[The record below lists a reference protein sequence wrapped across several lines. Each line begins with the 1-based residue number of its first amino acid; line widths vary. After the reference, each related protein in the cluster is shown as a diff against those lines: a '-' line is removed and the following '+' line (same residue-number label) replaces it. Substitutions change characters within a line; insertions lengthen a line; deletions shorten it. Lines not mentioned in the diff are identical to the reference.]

1 MNIEDS
7 IYSGIFSLVK
17 YNYYVAI
24 INIITISIV
33 LFWAMFKKQKTSSLL
48 KVFLA
53 LIVGI
58 LFIVMPFFAL
68 NKKSELICESFG
80 LEKHQCELKIAKN
93 DSLAF
98 SNTEEYPE
106 YVLLGIKK
114 ERNFRNTYDLS
125 KGDFVG
131 FKKDPEVLYLALK
144 SNSEVLA
151 HGINMEEI
159 DRLVE
164 RDRKKID
171 IKIKEFLK
179 EEPEKNSLVG
189 SKEPPKAEI
198 LPSLL
203 NNFDEIF
210 FKYWRYLDEIL
221 LVLCIVN
228 IILMG
233 LIKKAEFS
241 LLLIAFQVSA
251 VYFPHF
257 YFKNRV
263 STVFCRELNYESSEC
278 LAKQVSP
285 LREESQDRPVS
296 LVLSRESLLPD
307 VFILEKNSFGEK
319 KIQKME
325 KLSFYMSNEW
335 EDSPVNLFVSKK
347 KLVKDMAEQ
356 WFSRSESLEKK
367 RLSPI
372 LKEVSKK

>member
-1 MNIEDS
+1 MNLEDL
-7 IYSGIFSLVK
+7 IYSGVFSIVK

-24 INIITISIV
+24 INIVTISIV
-33 LFWAMFKKQKTSSLL
+33 LIWATFANRKANNLL
-48 KVFLA
+48 KVLFA
-53 LIVGI
+53 FIVGI
-58 LFIVMPFFAL
+58 LFMVMPFFAL

-80 LEKHQCELKIAKN
+80 LEKHQCELKINKN
-93 DSLAF
+93 NSLAF
-98 SNTEEYPE
+98 SNAEEYPE

-114 ERNFRNTYDLS
+114 ERKFRNTYDLS

-179 EEPEKNSLVG
+179 EDTEKNPSVG
-189 SKEPPKAEI
+189 SVVPQKTEI

-203 NNFDEIF
+203 NTFDEIF
-210 FKYWRYLDEIL
+210 FKYLRYLDEIL
-221 LVLCIVN
+221 LGICLVN
-228 IILMG
+228 IILMS
-233 LIKKAEFS
+233 LIKKKEFS
-241 LLLIAFQVSA
+241 LLLVVFQISSA
-251 VYFPHF
+251 YLPQIYFN
-257 YFKNRV
+257 NRV
-263 STVFCRELNYESSEC
+263 STVFCRELKYESSEC
-278 LAKQVSP
+278 LVKQVSP

-296 LVLSRESLLPD
+296 LVLSRESVRPD
-307 VFILEKNSFGEK
+307 VFIIEKNSFGEK

-325 KLSFYMSNEW
+325 KLSFYMPNEW

-356 WFSRSESLEKK
+356 WFSRSESLEQR
-367 RLSPI
+367 RLNPV